1 MLRFSSNAIFFLL
14 LQAML
19 FAFLRDP
26 TLSSQSK
33 CIARTIEKHRRL
45 ENTPPPRVILV
56 GGSNV
61 SFGFAPEILQ
71 AELAKPVV
79 NMGLAAA
86 LGIEF
91 MLNEIRS
98 SVARGDIVILSFEYD
113 LFSGGRDQ
121 LVIRQL
127 LEMRPSSIRFV
138 PTRDFKQILTEYG
151 FHWIGGVMRRNFLP
165 PAQQPA
171 YSLDAWDYARND
183 FDESN
188 TYFGHHQKTNTFA
201 AEPID
206 SPLRARPKISP
217 INLRVFRQIAE
228 FAALCEQRGAKC
240 YFTCPPQPPELL
252 TTNIEPIRANIEK
265 LREIEQLSVL
275 DAPEDHVYP
284 PDQLFDVQY
293 HLTKEGARRRTR
305 FVTERITSRR

>member
-1 MLRFSSNAIFFLL
+1 MLRFCSNAIFFLL

-26 TLSSQSK
+26 SLSRQSK

-45 ENTPPPRVILV
+45 QNTPPPRVILV

-61 SFGFAPEILQ
+61 SFGFAPDILED
-71 AELAKPVV
+71 ALRRPVV

-91 MLNEIRS
+91 MLNEVRS
-98 SVARGDIVILSFEYD
+98 SIAPGDIVILSFEYD

-127 LEMRPSSIRFV
+127 LEMRPSSFRFV
-138 PTRDFKQILTEYG
+138 PGRDLKQILTEYG
-151 FHWIGGVMRRNFLP
+151 FHWIGGVMRRHFLP
-165 PAQQPA
+165 PDHQPA
-171 YSLDAWDYARND
+171 YSLDAWNYARNQ

-201 AEPID
+201 AEPLD

-217 INLRVFRQIAE
+217 IHPRVYRLLAE
-228 FAALCEQRGAKC
+228 FVALCKQRGAKC

-252 TTNIEPIRANIEK
+252 TTNIEPIRANIDR
-265 LREIEQLSVL
+265 LREIPHLTVL
-275 DAPEDHVYP
+275 DTPENHVYP
-284 PDQLFDVQY
+284 LDQLFDVQY
-293 HLTKEGARRRTR
+293 HLTREGGRKRTQ
-305 FVTERITSRR
+305 FVSKRINSQR